1 MRISVILPTYNRAQF
16 IKEAL
21 QSVFQQTKTP
31 EEIIVVDDGST
42 DNTEQILKPY
52 LKKVRYIKQH
62 NKGVSAARNVGIS
75 QAKEEWLAFLDSDDL
90 WKPTKL
96 EQQADAIKKEKYYK
110 FCYTNEEWHRNSKW
124 VNQKKIHQKYSG
136 WIYEKC
142 LPLCIISPSSVL
154 VHKTVFENIGLF
166 DENLPACEDYDLWL
180 RMTQKYPAL
189 FIDENL
195 IIKRAGDW
203 DQLSKNHSLDK
214 YRIISLQ
221 KVLVSNELEKTLT
234 AKTLAMFKSKCDI
247 YRTGCLK
254 HNKQSE
260 LEWLDE
266 MDQFLLSLEQK
277 EQTR

>member
-1 MRISVILPTYNRAQF
+1 MRISVIIPTYNRAQF
-16 IKEAL
+16 E
-21 QSVFQQTKTP
+21 
-31 EEIIVVDDGST
+31 
-42 DNTEQILKPY
+42 
-52 LKKVRYIKQH
+52 R
-62 NKGVSAARNVGIS
+62 
-75 QAKEEWLAFLDSDDL
+75 
-90 WKPTKL
+90 
-96 EQQADAIKKEKYYK
+96 QADAIKKEKHYK
-110 FCYTNEEWHRNSKW
+110 LCYTNEEWRRNGKW

-180 RMTQKYPAL
+180 RITQKYPAL

-203 DQLSKNHSLDK
+203 GQLSKNHSLDK

-221 KVLVSNELEKTLT
+221 KVLNSNELEKTLI

-247 YRTGCLK
+247 YRIGCLK
-254 HNKQSE
+254 YKKQSE

-266 MDQFLLSLEQK
+266 MDQFLLSFEKK
-277 EQTR
+277 EQTE